1 MAKEPTRTIRITYK
15 DTEEGHADRDLKISK
30 INNYLLK
37 SRDEQ
42 STYLFILDLGI
53 QTALQQMANAGDLEA
68 KMKSAIRDKMMEING
83 RDQRWSELNKL
94 YDKMPSDEFQKWCE
108 DNSINMA
115 AFLEWREKKQ
125 ADTWADGARRWLRDL
140 LRDGNPIQTD
150 AIRGMAIE
158 AGIIQPENHQQ
169 WTYLRVIASR
179 EGFTSAMHGCW
190 QMVTMPSD
198 PGF

>member
-68 KMKSAIRDKMMEING
+68 KMKSAI
-83 RDQRWSELNKL
+83 
-94 YDKMPSDEFQKWCE
+94 
-108 DNSINMA
+108 
-115 AFLEWREKKQ
+115 
-125 ADTWADGARRWLRDL
+125 
-140 LRDGNPIQTD
+140 
-150 AIRGMAIE
+150 
-158 AGIIQPENHQQ
+158 
-169 WTYLRVIASR
+169 
-179 EGFTSAMHGCW
+179 
-190 QMVTMPSD
+190 
-198 PGF
+198 